1 MVYFYFSRDSCRV
14 RVEGRYGLN
23 MSANM
28 IVFHSPFLSRTELE
42 DYNSMSPLLCCC

>member
-1 MVYFYFSRDSCRV
+1 
-14 RVEGRYGLN
+14 

-28 IVFHSPFLSRTELE
+28 IVFHSPFLLLTELE

>member
-1 MVYFYFSRDSCRV
+1 
-14 RVEGRYGLN
+14 

-28 IVFHSPFLSRTELE
+28 IVFHSPFLPWTELE

>member
-1 MVYFYFSRDSCRV
+1 
-14 RVEGRYGLN
+14 

-28 IVFHSPFLSRTELE
+28 IVFHSPFLLWTELK

>member
-1 MVYFYFSRDSCRV
+1 
-14 RVEGRYGLN
+14 

-28 IVFHSPFLSRTELE
+28 IVFHSPFLLWTGLE